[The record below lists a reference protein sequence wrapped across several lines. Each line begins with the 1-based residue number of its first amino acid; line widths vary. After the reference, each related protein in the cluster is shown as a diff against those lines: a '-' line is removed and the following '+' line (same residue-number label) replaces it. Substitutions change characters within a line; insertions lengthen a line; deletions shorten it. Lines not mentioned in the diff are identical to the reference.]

1 VTDDPEPTV
10 PEAISADPPLRL
22 ERPLL
27 RMRWRSLT
35 YVHWAVDPAVVQE
48 LLPEGLTVDVHDGAA
63 HVGLVPFVM
72 DGIAVGLGRR
82 RGVPLPAGTFPE
94 TNVRTYVIGP
104 DGGRGVY
111 FHSLDVTRLA
121 PTLVAQLGY
130 RLPYAWSAMRVGRR
144 AAGPPGVTAVAYRS
158 ARRWP
163 GPRGA
168 ASHLV
173 VEVGGQVTD
182 RDRTAL
188 DDHLSARWSLYAA
201 TPAGTILRARV
212 DHPRWRLQEA
222 RIRHLDDRL
231 VAAAGYG
238 TLGEGTPTHVRY
250 GGDVTVLVG
259 PPRRVG

>member
-1 VTDDPEPTV
+1 VSEP
-10 PEAISADPPLRL
+10 ISADPPVRL

-27 RMRWRSLT
+27 RMRWTSLT
-35 YVHWAVDPAVVQE
+35 YVHWAVDPAVVQG
-48 LLPEGLTVDVHDGAA
+48 LLPDGLTADEHEGAA

-82 RGVPLPAGTFPE
+82 RGLPLPAGTFPE

-144 AAGPPGVTAVAYRS
+144 TAGTTGVAHVAYRS
-158 ARRWP
+158 SRRWP

-173 VEVGGQVTD
+173 VEVGGRVAD

-201 TPAGTILRARV
+201 SPSGTILRARV
-212 DHPRWRLQEA
+212 DHPRWPLREA
-222 RIRHLDDRL
+222 RVRHLDDRL

-238 TLGEGTPTHVRY
+238 RLGRSAPTHVRY
-250 GGDVTVLVG
+250 GGDVTVRVG

>member
-1 VTDDPEPTV
+1 VPEP
-10 PEAISADPPLRL
+10 ISADPPRRI

-35 YVHWAVDPAVVQE
+35 YVHWAVEPADVQA
-48 LLPEGLTVDVHDGAA
+48 LLPEGLTVDTCAGVA

-72 DGIAVGLGRR
+72 DGIALGIGGRR
-82 RGVPLPAGTFPE
+82 AVPLPYGTFPE
-94 TNVRTYVIGP
+94 TNVRSYVVGP

-121 PTLVAQLGY
+121 PTVVAQLGY

-144 AAGPPGVTAVAYRS
+144 TGAHGRGRVAYRS
-158 ARRWP
+158 TRRWP

-173 VEVGGQVTD
+173 VEVGDVVAD

-201 TPAGTILRARV
+201 APSGAILRARV
-212 DHPRWRLQEA
+212 DHPRWPLREA
-222 RIRHLDDRL
+222 RIRHLDDHL
-231 VAAAGYG
+231 VAAAGYDAIR
-238 TLGEGTPTHVRY
+238 GTPPDHVRY
-250 GGDVTVLVG
+250 GGDVTVRVG